1 MNDQRR
7 AEILSAMHDRL
18 ETRLRWRRAQRA
30 GAALLIIVTVGL
42 AVGVV
47 WRATSQTSTPPQ
59 IVKTSPP
66 RGQSALVVVT
76 NTVPPPEVYIDD
88 AQLQKLLRE
97 ANLPS
102 GLISV
107 AGKGTVA
114 EMTMVTQRR

>member
-1 MNDQRR
+1 MKVQRR
-7 AEILSAMHDRL
+7 AEILSAMHERL
-18 ETRLRWRRAQRA
+18 ETRLRWRRARRT
-30 GAALLIIVTVGL
+30 GAALLVIVTVGVL
-42 AVGVV
+42 